1 MASRLT
7 TQYSRMPDST
17 IMAASTNDEDQH
29 HAEGGLA
36 LHQQDQ
42 RRGREDGEADVLQA
56 WPARLPR
63 LRRLDA
69 AAGQDPGGAEDQ
81 PELGELRRLDL
92 EPAGQRDP
100 GLRPVDPLPRRAEHR
115 EQQQQRQ
122 AVDRR
127 RPPAEPAVVD
137 AGGDEHED
145 DPEPAPQ
152 QLLLQVG
159 VRVRADGPQFRL
171 GRRPDQ
177 HRADD
182 GEPDGDGDQQPVPG
196 PGEAALGERAGQR
209 RAPLRRERAPA
220 RACPR
225 PGRDADAHRRTA
237 GSFAGT

>member
-1 MASRLT
+1 MAS
-7 TQYSRMPDST
+7 QAGHPVQPD
-17 IMAASTNDEDQH
+17 AGQHDHGGQREDEDQH
-29 HAEGGLA
+29 HAEGRLA

-56 WPARLPR
+56 WPARLPW

-69 AAGQDPGGAEDQ
+69 AAGQYPGGAQDQ

-92 EPAGQRDP
+92 EPARQRDP
-100 GLRPVDPLPRRAEHR
+100 GLRAVDPLPRRAEHR

-122 AVDRR
+122 GVDHRC
-127 RPPAEPAVVD
+127 PPTEPPVVD
-137 AGGDEHED
+137 AGGDEHQD

-152 QLLLQVG
+152 QLLLQVS
-159 VRVRADGPQFRL
+159 VRVRADGPQLRL

-177 HRADD
+177 QCAEDR
-182 GEPDGDGDQQPVPG
+182 EPDRDGDQQPVPG
-196 PGEAALGERAGQR
+196 PDEAALSEPAGQR

-225 PGRDADAHRRTA
+225 PGRDADAHRCTA